1 MEKLKELAAKAYDL
15 RKDVVNMI
23 VEGKGGHIGGDMS
36 VMDVLVTLYFDQMN
50 ISPENMDDPDRDR
63 FVMSK
68 GHSVEALYSVLAAK
82 GFFPIEKVT
91 KEFSKFGSA
100 FIGHP
105 NNKLPGIEMN
115 SGSLGHGLPV
125 CVGMALAGKMN
136 KQNYRVYTVMGDGE
150 LAEGSVWEGAMA
162 ASQYKLDN
170 LCAVV
175 DRNRLQ
181 ISGCTEDVMHEDDLA
196 ARFESFGWYVLC
208 VPGNSVQA
216 LHEAFEEAKEMKN
229 KPTLVIANTT
239 KGCGSSVMENK
250 AEWHH
255 KVPTQEQYD
264 QIMKDLEERK
274 EAILHE

>member
-136 KQNYRVYTVMGDGE
+136 KQNYRVYTVMGDG
-150 LAEGSVWEGAMA
+150 
-162 ASQYKLDN
+162 
-170 LCAVV
+170 
-175 DRNRLQ
+175 
-181 ISGCTEDVMHEDDLA
+181 
-196 ARFESFGWYVLC
+196 
-208 VPGNSVQA
+208 
-216 LHEAFEEAKEMKN
+216 
-229 KPTLVIANTT
+229 
-239 KGCGSSVMENK
+239 
-250 AEWHH
+250 
-255 KVPTQEQYD
+255 
-264 QIMKDLEERK
+264 
-274 EAILHE
+274 